1 MALSKT
7 IKTESGITVENAYHR
22 VREVKIQG
30 TNYLHFKVKSF
41 ADKSQG
47 RPFSESEHGCDYDLE
62 GDNPLAQA
70 YIYIKT
76 LPEFANSIDC

>member
-7 IKTESGITVENAYHR
+7 IQTESGITVENAYHR

-62 GDNPLAQA
+62 GNNPLAQA
-70 YIYIKT
+70 YTYVKT
-76 LPEFANSIDC
+76 LSEFANAIDC